1 MYDSSKQT
9 AGMSGRTFVSLAG
22 AILMVVLLSGGLAIF
37 GLFYSAEKQAEDQDR
52 LDAMFRLAYG
62 ASRAEIYFK
71 HQVHDWKNILLRGS
85 SLPEFE
91 EYRQVFES
99 NGRKVDEQLQT
110 LLSSMMTAEQKAEI
124 ESLLTEHGQLETSY
138 REALAAAGDHVSPTQ
153 AASIDQALRG
163 LDRPFTARLDQ
174 FAAAIHQQLE
184 IQRQEA
190 RQGDMA
196 RHEGLKRLNMAIT
209 GVGTLLVLALL
220 LGFRPR
226 VGG

>member
-1 MYDSSKQT
+1 MYDSRKQ
-9 AGMSGRTFVSLAG
+9 AAAMSGRTFVSLAG

-37 GLFYSAEKQAEDQDR
+37 GLFYSAEKQTEDQDR

-85 SLPEFE
+85 SPAEFE
-91 EYRQVFES
+91 QYRQVFDG
-99 NGRKVDEQLQT
+99 NGRKVDDQLRA
-110 LLSSMMTAEQKAEI
+110 LLSSMVTAEQKAEI
-124 ESLLTEHGQLETSY
+124 ESLLAEHGQLENSY
-138 REALAAAGDHVSPTQ
+138 REALAGVGDHVSPTE
-153 AASIDQALRG
+153 AASIDQTLRG

-174 FAAAIHQQLE
+174 FAAVIHEQLE
-184 IQRQEA
+184 ILRQEA
-190 RQGDMA
+190 RQADRD

-209 GVGTLLVLALL
+209 GVGALLVLALL

-226 VGG
+226 VEG